1 MTCAAGGKTA
11 RGQTNGDSSLTTTK
25 EGALPITVRN
35 VTKTYGAVHALD
47 DVSLDVKSGEFLT
60 LLGPSG
66 SGKTTLLMVLAG
78 FTRPDQGSLKFGE
91 TEVIRKPPHL
101 RDLGMVFQ
109 NYALFPHMT
118 VAGNVGYPLRL
129 RKVSKSQ
136 IADRVERALDTVQ
149 LGGYGER
156 RIDQLSGGQKQRVAL
171 ARSIVFEP
179 RILLMDEPLSALDKK
194 LRDRMQIELRH
205 LHEKLGMTTVYVTH
219 DQREALTMSDR
230 IAVVNFGRIM
240 QLATPQKLYDQPENK
255 FVADFI
261 GDSSFLDVT
270 RTGHSL
276 SAGGTA
282 LKTSRPVPKAD
293 KLSLM
298 MRPERVRLLSGP
310 AGDTVNQFDA
320 KVSELVY
327 QGESFLLY
335 AHLLDGTEVSVRGA
349 VRSDTFNNLPKTGEA
364 VSLGLDAADTLILA
378 DEGG

>member
-1 MTCAAGGKTA
+1 MTEPKP
-11 RGQTNGDSSLTTTK
+11 R
-25 EGALPITVRN
+25 ALPITVRN
-35 VTKTYGAVHALD
+35 VTKTYAAVHALD

-78 FTRPDQGSLKFGE
+78 FTRPDQGSLKFGDE
-91 TEVIRKPPHL
+91 EVIRKPPHL
-101 RDLGMVFQ
+101 RDVGMVFQ

-129 RKVSKSQ
+129 RKVPK
-136 IADRVERALDTVQ
+136 AEAAARVEQALETVQ
-149 LGGYGER
+149 LGGYGGR

-230 IAVVNFGRIM
+230 IAVVNHGRIM
-240 QLATPQKLYDQPENK
+240 QLATPQALYDTPANR

-261 GDSSFLDVT
+261 GDSTFLDVT
-270 RTGHSL
+270 RQGDQIMY
-276 SAGGTA
+276 GDMA
-282 LKTSRPVPKAD
+282 LKHAAPAPDTA
-293 KLSLM
+293 SLALM
-298 MRPERVRLLSGP
+298 IRPERLHLAGP
-310 AGDTVNQFDA
+310 DQVQDA
-320 KVSELVY
+320 NLFRATTSEVVY
-327 QGESFLLY
+327 QGDSYLMY
-335 AHLLDGTEVSVRGA
+335 AQLPDGVEISIRGA
-349 VRSDTFNNLPKTGEA
+349 IRSGVVSDLPSVGDPVTLA
-364 VSLGLDAADTLILA
+364 LDPADTVLIDGA
-378 DEGG
+378 GA